1 MANTTGRT
9 VELMDTP
16 GLPDETTGA
25 DTFTHLD
32 SIADPQPSPAE
43 AELFALPGQP
53 TSSTVDDSLR
63 AHAGQSSER
72 HEAPTVPPA
81 LEELY
86 PVPGSEATGFS
97 SPLSFPV
104 KIRPCDTC
112 SLSLTRSLF
121 AATPWDVAQVGQ
133 HEGDAVCPICLDE
146 LDALGAGSVVTAC
159 GHAYHEQCAR
169 KSELFAL
176 KARPAAACARAPR
189 PRPTPA
195 PRLPQRPRRADAGAP
210 VQRLAYWPCPT
221 CRTTVTSAR
230 AAFAKDGALAAVVD
244 SALDAGAPAE
254 RGRFVRLI
262 GRLPAL
268 RRRLAALADRG
279 WDGTLAARAP
289 ARGAVPAGGAGTGAG
304 GGRRLCGGRRAND
317 ADGRGGGGSRAARAA
332 RAGGGARERL
342 RRGRARAAA
351 QRARAPRRHRP
362 PPRCQ
367 GLSPPPPPSLLL
379 PLPMSLLYQVD
390 MPRSL
395 SARTPPR
402 PHRSARG
409 GGGGG

>member
-254 RGRFVRLI
+254 RGRFVRLL

-289 ARGAVPAGGAGTGAG
+289 ARGAVPAGGAGSRRGAAGGVFAAGGAPTTLTGAEVAVAA
-304 GGRRLCGGRRAND
+304 LLAPP
-317 ADGRGGGGSRAARAA
+317 APAAVLESGSAEVAREQPLSARA
-332 RAGGGARERL
+332 RL
-342 RRGRARAAA
+342 AAIA
-351 QRARAPRRHRP
+351 LLLAVKV
-362 PPRCQ
+362 
-367 GLSPPPPPSLLL
+367 SPPPPP
-379 PLPMSLLYQVD
+379 PLPTVA
-390 MPRSL
+390 P
-395 SARTPPR
+395 THVPTVP
-402 PHRSARG
+402 G
-409 GGGGG
+409 GHA